1 VIKLTNREWK
11 DLISKQ
17 FDVSKTTANDML
29 SAMLRV
35 KKYKA
40 EKGKKEVVLLEGNKR
55 NVR

>member
-1 VIKLTNREWK
+1 MTNQEWK
-11 DLISKQ
+11 EFISKQ

-40 EKGKKEVVLLEGNKR
+40 EKGKVNGKKN
-55 NVR
+55 NIQNF

>member
-1 VIKLTNREWK
+1 MTNREWK
-11 DLISKQ
+11 EFISKQ

-40 EKGKKEVVLLEGNKR
+40 EKGKKENEKKVTV
-55 NVR
+55 